1 MSLLLKIG
9 GLQKLP
15 SVVLLKV
22 EVLFMEER
30 TDVADSRTL
39 QVICS
44 RVTKNGKLGHSQTFG
59 FYVKTVSVN
68 RNAAVRVILE

>member
-44 RVTKNGKLGHSQTFG
+44 RVRTRENSCSTKSRRTESLAIHRHLGFTLKQ
-59 FYVKTVSVN
+59 
-68 RNAAVRVILE
+68 